1 VDALF
6 GPFGDSDNLDARY
19 VHDLCQMYHSLKS
32 FWTHP
37 MELLDDVA
45 HVESYFGQL
54 RDVLVSDQDGC
65 IVCPKRT
72 IGTEIVLD
80 APHGTAR

>member
-54 RDVLVSDQDGC
+54 RDGVSFGSRWVHSLPQTYHRHRNCFG
-65 IVCPKRT
+65 RT
-72 IGTEIVLD
+72 
-80 APHGTAR
+80 PWYC